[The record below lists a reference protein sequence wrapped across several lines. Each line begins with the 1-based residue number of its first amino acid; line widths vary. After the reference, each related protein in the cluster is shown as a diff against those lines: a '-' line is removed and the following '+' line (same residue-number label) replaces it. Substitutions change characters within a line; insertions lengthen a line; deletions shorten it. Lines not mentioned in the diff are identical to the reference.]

1 MTTSRQ
7 AFARYVPALFCLAAF
22 SVPLDEARAQPTTR
36 SIWEGIYTEEQA
48 ERGRRLYLKEC
59 KECHGADLSG
69 GETASGLI
77 GRELVSFWSES
88 SVGVLFEEIR
98 ETMPEET
105 PGKLNDR
112 VYADILAYLF
122 QANKFPAGE
131 EELEPDVD
139 RLARIGISPQP
150 D

>member
-1 MTTSRQ
+1 
-7 AFARYVPALFCLAAF
+7 
-22 SVPLDEARAQPTTR
+22 
-36 SIWEGIYTEEQA
+36 
-48 ERGRRLYLKEC
+48 
-59 KECHGADLSG
+59 
-69 GETASGLI
+69 
-77 GRELVSFWSES
+77 
-88 SVGVLFEEIR
+88 
-98 ETMPEET
+98 MPEET